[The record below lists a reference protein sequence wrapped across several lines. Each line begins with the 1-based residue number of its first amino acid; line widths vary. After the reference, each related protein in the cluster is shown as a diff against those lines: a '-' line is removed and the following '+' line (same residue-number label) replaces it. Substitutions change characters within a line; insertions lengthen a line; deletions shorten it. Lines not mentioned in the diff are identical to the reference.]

1 MNGTIFCC
9 TQDPGRHGWGS
20 RPGGIA
26 MSSRTNRTHQ
36 THFVPDCQGALAGM
50 GVKRDKEEK
59 VMCHGAAGTDTRI
72 LKKQVCPSR
81 DEQDERT
88 GGLGSQPGRSRP
100 SIPGARCRLYYPW
113 FDFDPVSFVR
123 RGGARRRRREGTRTT
138 RRIDNEGIK
147 ANCFYLQQKLRFLS
161 IGNFTK
167 RVLESVSRCLTKWI
181 KNLAAKYIVW

>member
-9 TQDPGRHGWGS
+9 TQGRHGWGN

-26 MSSRTNRTHQ
+26 VSSRTNRTHQ

-59 VMCHGAAGTDTRI
+59 VMCQGAAGTDTRI

-81 DEQDERT
+81 DEQDERED
-88 GGLGSQPGRSRP
+88 GWAGEPANQVPPSQPSSHPRCKMPFILPLVRLRPSFLCAAGRSEAEE
-100 SIPGARCRLYYPW
+100 ARG
-113 FDFDPVSFVR
+113 DPD
-123 RGGARRRRREGTRTT
+123 AT

-147 ANCFYLQQKLRFLS
+147 ANCFSLQQKP
-161 IGNFTK
+161 
-167 RVLESVSRCLTKWI
+167 
-181 KNLAAKYIVW
+181 